1 MSTKSTVA
9 YGPNFHLYREALDDH
24 YIYLEL
30 EGAQFE
36 ASYNRMMVPIP
47 VHIWEVIRRY
57 AGVDLS
63 FADKTDE
70 EIRAYV
76 EREVDERIER
86 YNQEENPKAKGLLAF
101 LGSIP
106 YGTTDS
112 AREEQITQGMSY
124 FLALRENQQQIQKA
138 IEDLER
144 LNEPRGGRRHKRAV
158 GTDAKSQG

>member
-9 YGPNFHLYREALDDH
+9 YGPNFHLYREALDDQ

-30 EGAQFE
+30 EGVQFE
-36 ASYNRMMVPIP
+36 ASYNRVMVPIP

-57 AGVDLS
+57 EGVDLS
-63 FADKTDE
+63 FADKADE
-70 EIRAYV
+70 EMRAYV

-86 YNQEENPKAKGLLAF
+86 YNQEENPKAKSLIAF

-106 YGTTDS
+106 YGSADT
-112 AREEQITQGMSY
+112 AREEQIARGMSY

-144 LNEPRGGRRHKRAV
+144 LNEPHSGRRQKRGA
-158 GTDAKSQG
+158 GANAKSQG